1 MSYMFTRSPK
11 NNRKSAGQVS
21 QEDTP
26 LKKKNLPNSLV
37 NRIMQDQQAENE
49 ADRLSQG
56 VTSTTPDEI
65 MREMGS
71 RLGAD
76 FSNVQF
82 HSDSLSTTRSQ
93 ALGARAWAQGK
104 DVYFGKGGFDPKVA
118 AHELVHTVQQ
128 GAVKGS
134 VSESVPM
141 GTVQMLPLKNEG
153 KVKRFDN
160 NTDFG

>member
-1 MSYMFTRSPK
+1 MFTRSPK

-26 LKKKNLPNSLV
+26 LKKKNLPNSLL

-93 ALGARAWAQGK
+93 ALGARAWA
-104 DVYFGKGGFDPKVA
+104 
-118 AHELVHTVQQ
+118 
-128 GAVKGS
+128 
-134 VSESVPM
+134 
-141 GTVQMLPLKNEG
+141 
-153 KVKRFDN
+153 
-160 NTDFG
+160 